1 MTQIPS
7 VLAPIATS
15 VTSGKQ
21 KRAAMKNWSANNQ
34 GPNQFAVVQV
44 ATVGELHTELDCA
57 SLNWLSDCELARY
70 QSITSSNRKQQ
81 FLAGHFLI
89 RKMASRVFTNLPHDL
104 TYYRDAQ
111 NLRRLKCN
119 MTAQPELYVSISHS
133 GDWIAAAVSHA
144 PIGIDIET
152 FSKQRDF
159 IAIANH
165 VFSAAEISCLESC
178 CNAELKETFYL
189 YWTLKESAA
198 KQYGVGLNFEISR
211 SQSPVLVFGLEQ
223 ADLQTWQCQHYVIAV
238 ASKVSTQIETHGL
251 NQSAKHQAWKN
262 IRSSSCRIV

>member
-1 MTQIPS
+1 
-7 VLAPIATS
+7 
-15 VTSGKQ
+15 
-21 KRAAMKNWSANNQ
+21 MKNWSANSQ

-70 QSITSSNRKQQ
+70 QSMTSSNRKQQ

-89 RKMASRVFTNLPHDL
+89 RKMASRVFTNLLHDL

-178 CNAELKETFYL
+178 CNEELKETFYL

-262 IRSSSCRIV
+262 IRSSSSRLV

>member
-178 CNAELKETFYL
+178 CNEELKETFYL

-211 SQSPVLVFGLEQ
+211 SQSPVLVSGLEQ

-262 IRSSSCRIV
+262 IRSSSSRLV